1 MGRTERTGN
10 RIEELGKRAG
20 ARGQGSGNREGQEDQ
35 EIRRWEGRR
44 E

>member
-20 ARGQGSGNREGQEDQ
+20 RGQMSED
-35 EIRRWEGRR
+35 RKRN
-44 E
+44 